1 MIGQSDEKIAKVISD
16 FSPDIVAVSILF
28 SNLLESAHNI
38 AKIVKKVKK
47 NTVVILGGNHI
58 SSMVTDYKIS
68 MIDKKSKL
76 SNKIEDLENDHFDLG
91 MIGEGEFSFTQLVN
105 GLLNNED
112 ISKVPGLVKKNGSKK
127 YLISLRNL

>member
-1 MIGQSDEKIAKVISD
+1 
-16 FSPDIVAVSILF
+16 
-28 SNLLESAHNI
+28 
-38 AKIVKKVKK
+38 
-47 NTVVILGGNHI
+47 
-58 SSMVTDYKIS
+58 

-112 ISKVPGLVKKNGSKK
+112 ISKVPGLVKKKGSK
-127 YLISLRNL
+127 